1 MKVFIPSSTRKN
13 RPRYNG
19 NGIKSSHYSSQIF
32 MNINF
37 SSLYKIEFD
46 FDHQLSS
53 VVTIHVIKNKSVIQ
67 WK

>member
-46 FDHQLSS
+46 F
-53 VVTIHVIKNKSVIQ
+53 N
-67 WK
+67 